1 MQTYLPIFDINFF
14 PNKNPNLPATYWL
27 QTPAHKEG
35 ARESQRLAESL
46 QYSQPKQKSDLVLPV
61 ERLCLHAPLPALKE
75 RVLLCSSPR
84 SLEGER

>member
-14 PNKNPNLPATYWL
+14 PNKNPNFTTYWL

-46 QYSQPKQKSDLVLPV
+46 QYSQLKQKSDLVLPV
-61 ERLCLHAPLPALKE
+61 ERSCLHAPLPALKE